1 MYATPLTSHL
11 SLLTSK
17 MLLPTLLRTIAT
29 FALFC
34 ALQYIIPYYF
44 LAIGGII
51 AGFFMLKTS
60 DDRPL
65 ALGVLIGSIAFAVF
79 AYAMA
84 QIYPVK

>member
-1 MYATPLTSHL
+1 MII
-11 SLLTSK
+11 
-17 MLLPTLLRTIAT
+17 PTLLRTIAT
-29 FALFC
+29 FALFA

-65 ALGVLIGSIAFAVF
+65 ALGVLIGSILFAIF

-84 QIYPVK
+84 QIYPLK

>member
-1 MYATPLTSHL
+1 
-11 SLLTSK
+11 

>member
-1 MYATPLTSHL
+1 
-11 SLLTSK
+11 

-84 QIYPVK
+84 QIYPVG

>member
-1 MYATPLTSHL
+1 
-11 SLLTSK
+11 

-84 QIYPVK
+84 QVYPVK